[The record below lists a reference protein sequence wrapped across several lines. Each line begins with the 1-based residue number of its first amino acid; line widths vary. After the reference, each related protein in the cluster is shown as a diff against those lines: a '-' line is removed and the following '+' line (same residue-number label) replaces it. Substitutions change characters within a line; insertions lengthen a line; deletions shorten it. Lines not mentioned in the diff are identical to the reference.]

1 MKKNT
6 LAWLISSL
14 LGSTAAFANANHD
27 LTLVEIGNQTFERIE
42 MLKQLA
48 DKGQDTYQRD
58 GKTYLNFQGHEYW
71 VNFDNYPKFPFMFGE
86 QDQAY
91 RNVVDFVGPEW
102 EFIWYNGGFYL
113 IHKEFGVMNPYVG
126 RITYAYV

>member
-27 LTLVEIGNQTFERIE
+27 LTLVEVGNQTFERIE

-48 DKGQDTYQRD
+48 DKGQGTSQRD
-58 GKTYLNFQGHEYW
+58 GETYLDFQGYEYW
-71 VNFDNYPKFPFMFGE
+71 VNFDGYPKFPFLFGD
-86 QDQAY
+86 QDQATAMWWTSSVL
-91 RNVVDFVGPEW
+91 NGNSSCTTVVS
-102 EFIWYNGGFYL
+102 
-113 IHKEFGVMNPYVG
+113 
-126 RITYAYV
+126 T

>member
-27 LTLVEIGNQTFERIE
+27 LTLVEVGNQTFERIE

-48 DKGQDTYQRD
+48 DKGQGTSQRD
-58 GKTYLNFQGHEYW
+58 GET
-71 VNFDNYPKFPFMFGE
+71 
-86 QDQAY
+86 
-91 RNVVDFVGPEW
+91 
-102 EFIWYNGGFYL
+102 
-113 IHKEFGVMNPYVG
+113 
-126 RITYAYV
+126 